1 MSKKKLFHQS
11 KLLNE
16 WLELKI
22 YTNINIFKAGVIGS
36 EDAIS
41 IVKSKV
47 EIGDG

>member
-1 MSKKKLFHQS
+1 MIGIKNIK
-11 KLLNE
+11 
-16 WLELKI
+16 
-22 YTNINIFKAGVIGS
+22 NINIFKAGVIGS